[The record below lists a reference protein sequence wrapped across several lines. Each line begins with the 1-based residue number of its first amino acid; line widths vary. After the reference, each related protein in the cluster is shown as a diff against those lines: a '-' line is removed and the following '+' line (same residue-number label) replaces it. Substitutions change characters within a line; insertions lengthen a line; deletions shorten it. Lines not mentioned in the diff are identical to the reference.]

1 MSEANVAS
9 GLAGEFLSTECH
21 KMAPKMGK
29 TCSLADLGN
38 PRK

>member
-9 GLAGEFLSTECH
+9 GLAGEFLPTGCH
-21 KMAPKMGK
+21 EMTPKIGK